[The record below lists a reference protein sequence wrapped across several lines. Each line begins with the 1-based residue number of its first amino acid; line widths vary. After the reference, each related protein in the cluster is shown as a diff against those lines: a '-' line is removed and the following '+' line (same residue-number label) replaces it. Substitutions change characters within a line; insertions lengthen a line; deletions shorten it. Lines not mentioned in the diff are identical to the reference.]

1 VKNFKVHD
9 DQNWDIIAK
18 LQGKID
24 NLQGLNKKLD
34 GSENIIQRLGDE
46 PNNSDDIINF

>member
-1 VKNFKVHD
+1 MDQTKKLVGLSDKLWGTG

-24 NLQGLNKKLD
+24 NL
-34 GSENIIQRLGDE
+34 
-46 PNNSDDIINF
+46 